1 MTLSKRIRKIREAK
15 NLTQGDVAFKFGI
28 SASAYGQIERNASK
42 STYDTLLKIAKAL
55 DVSILFLLDADN
67 TEYVENKEVIN
78 KGIPSNN

>member
-42 STYDTLLKIAKAL
+42 SNYDTLLKMAKAL
-55 DVSILFLLDADN
+55 DVSILFLLDTSN
-67 TEYVENKEVIN
+67 TEFEEKNEML
-78 KGIPSNN
+78 